1 MTVHTFKS
9 EALARGARMLRTALG
24 ADVAAWLED
33 PAVVEVMLNPDGR
46 LWVDRLSEGL
56 ADTGEE
62 LSAADGERIVRLVA
76 HHVGAEVH
84 AGSPRVSAEL
94 PGTGERFEG
103 LLPPVVA
110 APVFAIRK
118 PAVAVFTLEDYVAA
132 GIMPETAATALCEA
146 IGSRANILVAGGTST
161 GKTTLTNA
169 LLAEV
174 AKSSDRI
181 VLIEDTREL
190 QCLTPNLV
198 ALRTKDGVASLSD
211 LVRSSLRLR
220 LDRIPIGE
228 VRGAEALDLLKAWG
242 TGHPGGIGTIH
253 AGSALGALRRLE
265 QLIQEAVVTVPR
277 AMIAE
282 TIDLI
287 AVLSGR
293 GSARRLSEFARV
305 EGLDATGD
313 TARWI
318 IGDTQSGSGD
328 SQRIH
333 ILVKPTRPDLQTNLV
348 INTDRRTYHL
358 ELRANPSAYMASVSW
373 TYAEDALIALRL
385 LLRSARAENHATRPD
400 RVTPRRGEYRIAINT
415 APARVRHGFS
425 SLR

>member
-9 EALARGARMLRTALG
+9 EALTRGARMLRTALG
-24 ADVAAWLED
+24 TSVAAWLED
-33 PAVVEVMLNPDGR
+33 AGVVEVMLNPDGR

-146 IGSRANILVAGGTST
+146 IASRANILVAGGTST

-174 AKSSDRI
+174 AKSSDRV

-220 LDRIPIGE
+220 PDRIPIGE

-293 GSARRLSEFARV
+293 GPVRRLSELAHV

-313 TARWI
+313 YQIQPLLHPHT
-318 IGDTQSGSGD
+318 GD
-328 SQRIH
+328 H
-333 ILVKPTRPDLQTNLV
+333 P
-348 INTDRRTYHL
+348 
-358 ELRANPSAYMASVSW
+358 
-373 TYAEDALIALRL
+373 
-385 LLRSARAENHATRPD
+385 
-400 RVTPRRGEYRIAINT
+400 
-415 APARVRHGFS
+415 
-425 SLR
+425 